1 LRGEWSTKMWDI
13 ASQTKIKLAILRK
26 YLGAWATILKVQKI
40 LYYVDGF
47 AGPGWLWN
55 PRAGEKVFGSP
66 VQPIQLYLD
75 HRFDKGWDYEL
86 RLVNIEKKKTY
97 FEQLEKETSEYK
109 KKGVKIRNIRGE
121 FLDKLEDILSEISQY
136 HTFLFIDPFGI
147 SGIEF
152 SELEAVLVRQNTEIL
167 LNFNYDGLQR
177 CIGDLKKIRVR
188 DPKMRAKAQ
197 STIDR
202 VCKLLNITEQELEQT
217 VTSSGISKYKQISLL
232 KKYRDNLW
240 KYKTY
245 VYPLPINFPGTER
258 TFYYLIFMT
267 ENIIALK
274 IMKDVMKKAKKMEKG
289 EQLFL
294 PLPEIDIDAL
304 RKRLFELYAGKS
316 IAVKEIYKDWLPKVS
331 IIDGEDYLSRD
342 IDKALN
348 SMAKDSDIPVTK
360 DAGEA
365 PWNPIYRFGRL

>member
-1 LRGEWSTKMWDI
+1 MWDI

-26 YLGAWATILKVQKI
+26 YLGAWATILKGQKI

-86 RLVNIEKKKTY
+86 RLVNVEKKKTY

-109 KKGVKIRNIRGE
+109 KKGVEIRNIRGE

-152 SELEAVLVRQNTEIL
+152 SELERVLEREKTEIL
-167 LNFNYDGLQR
+167 LNFNYNGLRR
-177 CIGDLKKIRVR
+177 CIGELANLD
-188 DPKMRAKAQ
+188 DPNVTKRTKARK
-197 STIDR
+197 TIER
-202 VCKLLNITEQELEQT
+202 VCRMLNVTQQDLEQ
-217 VTSSGISKYKQISLL
+217 VIISGGIPKQTEISILTQ
-232 KKYRDNLW
+232 YRDSLRN
-240 KYKTY
+240 YKAF
-245 VYPLPINFPGTER
+245 VYPLPINFPGKER

-267 ENIIALK
+267 DNITGLK
-274 IMKDVMKKAKKMEKG
+274 IMKDVMYAEKDK
-289 EQLFL
+289 ELRQLFL
-294 PLPEIDIDAL
+294 FPKKTDIEAFVEKL
-304 RKRLFELYAGKS
+304 CASYKGQ
-316 IAVKEIYKDWLPKVS
+316 AVAYTKILEDWLPKS
-331 IIDGEDYLSRD
+331 QYLDGEDYLEKD
-342 IDKALN
+342 IKSTLKLLQAQKRVR
-348 SMAKDSDIPVTK
+348 SVKKES
-360 DAGEA
+360 
-365 PWNPIYRFGRL
+365 YRYPLYIF

>member
-1 LRGEWSTKMWDI
+1 MWDI
-13 ASQTKIKLAILRK
+13 ASQTEIKLAILRK
-26 YLGAWATILKVQKI
+26 YLGAWATILKGQRI

-47 AGPGWLWN
+47 AGPGWLWD
-55 PRAGEKVFGSP
+55 RKAGKRVPGSP
-66 VQPIQLYLD
+66 VQTIQLYLD
-75 HRFDKGWDYEL
+75 HRLNKGWNYEL
-86 RLVNIEKKKTY
+86 RLVNIEKKKMY
-97 FEQLEKETSEYK
+97 FAQLEKETSKYK
-109 KKGVKIRNIRGE
+109 NEGVLIRNIHGE
-121 FLDKLEDILSEISQY
+121 FLDKLEGILSEISQY
-136 HTFLFIDPFGI
+136 HTFFFIDPFGI

-152 SELEAVLVRQNTEIL
+152 LELEVILRRRNTEIL

-177 CIGDLKKIRVR
+177 CIGDLKKINVHE
-188 DPKMRAKAQ
+188 PKMRAKAKK
-197 STIDR
+197 TTDR
-202 VCKLLNITEQELEQT
+202 VCGLLNITEQELDQI

-289 EQLFL
+289 QQLFL
-294 PLPEIDIDAL
+294 ALSEIDIDAL
-304 RKRLFELYAGKS
+304 RTRLFDLYAGKA
-316 IAVKEIYKDWLPKVS
+316 IAIKEIYKDWLPKAS
-331 IIDGEDYLSRD
+331 ILDGEDYLARD

-348 SMAKDSDIPVTK
+348 SMAKDPDMPVSK
-360 DAGEA
+360 VAGEA
-365 PWNPIYRFGRL
+365 AWNPIYRFGRL

>member
-1 LRGEWSTKMWDI
+1 MWDI
-13 ASQTKIKLAILRK
+13 ASQTEIKLAILRK
-26 YLGAWATILKVQKI
+26 YLGAWATILKGQRI

-47 AGPGWLWN
+47 AGPGWLWH
-55 PRAGEKVFGSP
+55 PRVRKKVPGSP
-66 VQPIQLYLD
+66 VQTIQLYLD
-75 HRFDKGWDYEL
+75 HRLDKGWDCDL
-86 RLVNIEKKKTY
+86 RLVNIEKKKSY
-97 FEQLEKETSEYK
+97 FEQLERETSEYK

-121 FLDKLEDILSEISQY
+121 FLDNLKDILSEIRQY
-136 HTFLFIDPFGI
+136 HTFFFIDPFGI

-304 RKRLFELYAGKS
+304 RRRLFELYAGKS

-331 IIDGEDYLSRD
+331 IIDGEDYLARD

-360 DAGEA
+360 GAGEA

>member
-217 VTSSGISKYKQISLL
+217 VTSSGISRS
-232 KKYRDNLW
+232 
-240 KYKTY
+240 
-245 VYPLPINFPGTER
+245 
-258 TFYYLIFMT
+258 
-267 ENIIALK
+267 
-274 IMKDVMKKAKKMEKG
+274 
-289 EQLFL
+289 
-294 PLPEIDIDAL
+294 
-304 RKRLFELYAGKS
+304 
-316 IAVKEIYKDWLPKVS
+316 
-331 IIDGEDYLSRD
+331 
-342 IDKALN
+342 
-348 SMAKDSDIPVTK
+348 
-360 DAGEA
+360 
-365 PWNPIYRFGRL
+365 

>member
-1 LRGEWSTKMWDI
+1 MKDWDYKQ
-13 ASQTKIKLAILRK
+13 QTKIKHAILEK
-26 YLGAWATILKVQKI
+26 YLWAWLRILGKRVPL

-47 AGPGWLWN
+47 AGKGSYWEEETSEIKP
-55 PRAGEKVFGSP
+55 GSP
-66 VQPIQLYLD
+66 VIAIKAYLE
-75 HRFDKGWDYEL
+75 HKEKGEPYEL
-86 RLVNIEKKKTY
+86 KFINVEKS
-97 FEQLEKETSEYK
+97 EANWLELEKATQGFKSK
-109 KKGVKIRNIRGE
+109 ADIDNIRGE
-121 FLDKLEDILSEISQY
+121 FLDNIDFILKNVRND
-136 HTFLFIDPFGI
+136 FAFFFIDPFGI
-147 SGIEF
+147 SGIDF
-152 SELEAVLVRQNTEIL
+152 AELERVFAREETEIL

-177 CIGDLKKIRVR
+177 CIGDLKKIKVR
-188 DPKMRAKAQ
+188 DSKMRAKAQ

-202 VCKLLNITEQELEQT
+202 VCKLLNLSEQELEQT

-304 RKRLFELYAGKS
+304 RRKLFEAYSGKVV
-316 IAVKEIYKDWLPKVS
+316 AVKEIYKYWLPKAS
-331 IIDGEDYLSRD
+331 ILDGEDYLARD

-348 SMAKDSDIPVTK
+348 SMAKDPDMSVTK
-360 DAGEA
+360 VTGEA
-365 PWNPIYRFGRL
+365 PWNPIYRFGR